1 MIKKKY
7 PTNTPEVKKL
17 SRQAKSR
24 IFTEKNHYVS
34 SLIQVVEFFQ
44 TTYTS
49 LNPAST
55 TPLSEIIELVSSI
68 NLQVTF
74 SRVSISVLKGRPK
87 RKIIQYT
94 TQMQLVEETTV
105 GRFKLTVTFI
115 TSSVQ

>member
-1 MIKKKY
+1 M
-7 PTNTPEVKKL
+7 KKL
-17 SRQAKSR
+17 SQQAKSR

-44 TTYTS
+44 ITSTS

-55 TPLSEIIELVSSI
+55 KPLFEIIELFSSI

-94 TQMQLVEETTV
+94 THMQLVEETTV
-105 GRFKLTVTFI
+105 GGFKLTVTFI